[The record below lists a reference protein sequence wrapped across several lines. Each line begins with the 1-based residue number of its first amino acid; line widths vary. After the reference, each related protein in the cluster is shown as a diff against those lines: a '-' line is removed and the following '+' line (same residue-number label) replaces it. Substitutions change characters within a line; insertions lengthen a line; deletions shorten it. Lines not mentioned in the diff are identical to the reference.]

1 MGDTADIRWK
11 QRFENFKKAFSQLE
25 SAVDLSKERDLS
37 ELEIS
42 GLIKAF
48 EFTFE
53 LSWNVMKD
61 FLTNQGISGII
72 GSRDAIRQAF
82 SNSLISDGESWMKM
96 ISDRNLAS
104 HTYDEKTAQSL
115 FSMIEEKYLGLF
127 KAFSQKMEDF
137 SKES

>member
-25 SAVDLSKERDLS
+25 TAVDLSKKRDLS

-72 GSRDAIRQAF
+72 GSRDAIRLAF

-115 FSMIEEKYLGLF
+115 FSMIKEKYLGLF